1 MVVRYCVRLLM
12 VVCMWLI
19 RDTLGK
25 KDVVLENACVNVVLI
40 ENLCICLKR

>member
-25 KDVVLENACVNVVLI
+25 KDVVLENVCVNVVLI